1 MNGREQKIEEPQT
14 CIHCGKILSSKLI
27 LERHI
32 RRVHGN
38 DKSHVCDECRKGFA
52 NKNDLKG
59 HIDQSHSRK
68 VCDHCGKSLLNRFFL
83 KKHLVFDHGIK
94 KGAFICDFC
103 PRTVFFVK
111 TVYEK
116 HVKEKHSE

>member
-1 MNGREQKIEEPQT
+1 MMVSRLGSFLRSNVPTERIAYGFQAHCNHREK
-14 CIHCGKILSSKLI
+14 K
-27 LERHI
+27 
-32 RRVHGN
+32 HGEN
-38 DKSHVCDECRKGFA
+38 IKPFMCDECGKDFA

-103 PRTVFFVK
+103 PRTVFFVE
-111 TVYEK
+111 TVYKK
-116 HVKEKHSE
+116 HLKEKHSE

>member
-1 MNGREQKIEEPQT
+1 MNGKERKIEEPQT
-14 CIHCGKILSSKLI
+14 CTDCGKVLLSKMTLAK
-27 LERHI
+27 HI
-32 RRVHGN
+32 QRLHGN
-38 DKSHVCDECRKGFA
+38 DKSHVCDKCRKGFA

-59 HIDQSHSRK
+59 HVDQSHSRK
-68 VCDHCGKSLLNRFFL
+68 ICDHCGKSLLNRFFL

-94 KGAFICDFC
+94 NGAFICGFC